1 LAPDTSHDA
10 VATSTR
16 DETISLQTSGAAAG
30 THLMITDHAGHR
42 LGFIGS
48 RLVDAIPGAS
58 VVPLLSASPRTWLDG
73 SADEFVVPAGT
84 AYTISLTHPGSRRRR
99 HGVRTATVA
108 DAHASV
114 DVLGPGFVAEV
125 RSVDDGAGSSSS
137 ITVPASGAGVT
148 FTPGRGG
155 APTPELV
162 IGAGQP
168 GATGHEWTAVDL
180 GSSAPN
186 PVSISL
192 DPATDVVGLSGEG
205 TYDVSLDTVGSTVT
219 VFGHDDLAL
228 GAGVTATVDYA
239 GEEPGAGLPVI
250 DSVDGVVTSTS
261 VLSDEP
267 TSFDDGSEFSE
278 PDEGA
283 ALTLPA
289 GSTADGST
297 TVVSCSP
304 GSVAVD
310 DQTTCT
316 ATVSAADG
324 IVPTGEVAFDS
335 ASGAFADDTCTLDE
349 SGACSVA
356 FTPSDVGSGMQPV
369 DAVYGGDDV
378 HVSSEDTAAVDVE
391 LRTTDNT
398 TSCDPS
404 AGLAPGDSTTCTA
417 TVTDVS
423 GGTASTPTGT
433 VTFATNDSSG
443 SFPDGASCTL
453 AATSDAATARC
464 SLSYTVGNDTAP
476 AETLTVSYG
485 GDPLH
490 AAS

>member
-1 LAPDTSHDA
+1 
-10 VATSTR
+10 
-16 DETISLQTSGAAAG
+16 
-30 THLMITDHAGHR
+30 
-42 LGFIGS
+42 
-48 RLVDAIPGAS
+48 
-58 VVPLLSASPRTWLDG
+58 
-73 SADEFVVPAGT
+73 VVPAGT
-84 AYTISLTHPGSRRRR
+84 AYTISLTHASSRRHHRA
-99 HGVRTATVA
+99 RTATVA

-137 ITVPASGAGVT
+137 IAVPASGDGVT
-148 FTPGRGG
+148 FTPRAGG
-155 APTPELV
+155 AQTPELV
-162 IGAGQP
+162 VGTGQP
-168 GATGHEWTAVDL
+168 GATGHEWTAVEL

-192 DPATDVVGLSGEG
+192 DPATDMVGLSGEG

-219 VFGHDDLAL
+219 VFGHNDLSL
-228 GAGVTATVDYA
+228 GAGVTASVDYA
-239 GEEPGAGLPVI
+239 GEEPGAGLPVT
-250 DSVDGVVTSTS
+250 DSVDGVVTGTS

-278 PDEGA
+278 PDEGP
-283 ALTLPA
+283 ALTVPV
-289 GSTADGST
+289 GSTADDST

-304 GSVAVD
+304 DSVAVD

-316 ATVSAADG
+316 ATVSADDG

-335 ASGAFADDTCTLDE
+335 PFGAFADDTCTLDDT
-349 SGACSVA
+349 GACAVA
-356 FTPSDVGSGMQPV
+356 FTPSDVGSGTQPV
-369 DAVYGGDDV
+369 DAVYGGDDG
-378 HVSSEDTAAVDVE
+378 HVSSEDTADVDVE
-391 LRTTDNT
+391 LRTTDTT

-404 AGLAPGDSTTCTA
+404 AGVAPGDSTTCTA

-423 GGTASTPTGT
+423 GGTVSTPTGS
-433 VTFATNDSSG
+433 VTFATDDSSG

-453 AATSDAATARC
+453 AATSGAATASC

-476 AETLTVSYG
+476 EDAITASYG

-490 AAS
+490 ASS